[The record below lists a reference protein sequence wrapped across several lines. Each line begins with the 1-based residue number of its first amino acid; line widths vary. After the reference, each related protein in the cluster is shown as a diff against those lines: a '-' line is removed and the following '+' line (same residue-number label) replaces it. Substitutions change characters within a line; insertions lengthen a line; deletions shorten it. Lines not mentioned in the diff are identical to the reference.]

1 MGNLTGRPTLQLL
14 SDYQAKLYAHELD
27 RSYASDHVGKLAG
40 LLFDAQVDP
49 KPHQIDAALFALQS
63 PFLEGVILADEVGL
77 GKTIEAGIVISQY
90 WALRSRRILIIAPAS
105 LRQQWKQELDEKFA
119 LPASLLDRTN
129 IDELTGAG
137 ARDQILI
144 CSYEF
149 ASSQTL
155 KLIRTWDLVVCDEA
169 HRLRSYWTGQAKI
182 AANVARIC
190 QAATKTVML
199 TATPLQNRLEELF
212 GLVSVFSPN
221 YFHSLDAFKERYL
234 DNPDGVGNDDLAQR
248 VALVAKRTLRKDA
261 DKYIR
266 FTERMPLTVA
276 FTPSDAEVELYDK
289 INEYL
294 QRPVLW
300 AFAKSQRH
308 LSALIMRKRLG
319 SSSYAVASTLEK
331 TADRLEAEV
340 WAGRR
345 RNDAGGFVADPD
357 ITSELREEA
366 ENASGSNE
374 VIDPGQRKEMLGEV
388 EELREYAK
396 LARSI
401 TVNQKAVKLVDA
413 LEQGFTKLREIGA
426 PQKAIIFTD
435 STVTQDYLARS
446 LREAGWGDGLVL
458 FNGTNNGAE
467 ANAIYQR
474 WLEENQGSDLV
485 TGIPAADRRKA
496 LVDEFRERGRLMIA
510 TEAAAEGINLQFCS
524 MLVNY
529 DLPWNPQRIEQRI
542 GRVHRF
548 GQKHNVVVVNFSNK
562 GNLAEERILELLTE
576 KFELFTSVFGASDEV
591 LGQIEDGLDFEKNIA
606 HILDNCKTA
615 TEIDAAFTALE
626 AKYAKQ
632 INREMK
638 KTRAK
643 VFDNLDPK
651 VRDKLKSYDAQTG
664 VVLNA
669 FERLLIDV
677 TRYELGD
684 IATFNKS
691 GTQFALHDAP
701 ETGIPVGQYY
711 FKSEP
716 RKGAHQYRYASDL
729 CAWVIDHAKSHDT
742 PPARLTFQVNG
753 SEHATA
759 VAKRLSGKSGR
770 VRIEEVTFTMRAGKQ
785 QLRESYL
792 LTAGFLEDG
801 TPMDHEQ
808 IRDLLDLNCTAICME
823 PVVDT
828 GFEQA
833 LNEQL
838 AELGQDVEDRNAVF
852 FLQQEELIEAAR
864 LDHKAK
870 FDAKIREYQA
880 KETAANKA
888 ARKASSAAEEL
899 KLRHEAR
906 QWRRKI
912 DDSEDEYR
920 TERNRLRDESE
931 EYLDNARDALNA
943 SENRRELFSIN
954 WEVN

>member
-1 MGNLTGRPTLQLL
+1 MQYL
-14 SDYQAKLYAHELD
+14 SDYQAKFYAYEID

-40 LLFDAQVDP
+40 LLFDAQVEP
-49 KPHQIDAALFALQS
+49 KPHQIDAALFALQT

-90 WALRSRRILIIAPAS
+90 WAQRNRRILIIAPSS

-119 LPASLLDRTN
+119 LPSALLDRTN
-129 IDELTGAG
+129 IDELTGPG
-137 ARDQILI
+137 AKDQILI

-149 ASSQTL
+149 ANSQTTKML
-155 KLIRTWDLVVCDEA
+155 CTWDLVVCDEA

-182 AANVARIC
+182 ATNVARIC
-190 QAATKTVML
+190 RAATKTVML
-199 TATPLQNRLEELF
+199 TATPLQNRLEELY
-212 GLVSVFSPN
+212 GLVSVFAPD

-234 DNPDGVGNDDLAQR
+234 DNPDGVGNDDLASR
-248 VALVAKRTLRKDA
+248 VAHVAKRTLRKDA

-266 FTERMPLTVA
+266 FTERMPLTIA
-276 FTPSDAEVELYDK
+276 FTPSDAEIELYDT

-294 QRPVLW
+294 QRPLLW

-319 SSSYAVASTLEK
+319 SSSYAVASTLER

-340 WAGRR
+340 RKGRR
-345 RNDAGGFVADPD
+345 RNDAGGFVGDPD
-357 ITSELREEA
+357 VTSELREEA
-366 ENASGSNE
+366 ENSPTTSE
-374 VIDPGQRKEMLGEV
+374 RIDPEQRDAMLGEV
-388 EELREYAK
+388 EELRRFAK

-401 TVNQKAVKLVDA
+401 TVNQKAIKLIDA
-413 LEQGFTKLREIGA
+413 LEQGFAKLREIGA
-426 PQKAIIFTD
+426 PEKAIIFTD

-446 LREAGWGDGLVL
+446 LRDAGWGDGLVL
-458 FNGTNNGAE
+458 FNGTNTSTE
-467 ANAIYQR
+467 ANTIYQR
-474 WLEENQGSDLV
+474 WLEDNKGGDLI

-524 MLVNY
+524 MLVNF

-562 GNLAEERILELLTE
+562 GNLAEERILELLTK
-576 KFELFTSVFGASDEV
+576 KFDLFTSVFGASDEV

-626 AKYAKQ
+626 QRYAKQ
-632 INREMK
+632 INREMT

-651 VRDKLKSYDAQTG
+651 VRDKLKSYNTQTG

-677 TRYELGD
+677 TRHELSD
-684 IATFNKS
+684 IATFNDS
-691 GTQFALHDAP
+691 GTQFTLHGTPLD
-701 ETGIPVGQYY
+701 GIPTGEYY

-729 CAWVIDHAKSHDT
+729 CAWVIDHAKKHDT
-742 PPARLTFQVNG
+742 PPATITFQVKG
-753 SEHATA
+753 SERATA
-759 VAKRLSGKSGR
+759 IAKRLRKKSGR
-770 VRIEEVTFTMRAGKQ
+770 LRIEEATFSMQAGKQ
-785 QLRESYL
+785 QVRESYL
-792 LTAGFLEDG
+792 LTAGFLNDG
-801 TPMDHEQ
+801 TPMDQEQ
-808 IRDLLDLNCTAICME
+808 VRDLLDLNCVASTSKS
-823 PVVDT
+823 VDNT
-828 GFEQA
+828 GFEDA
-833 LNEQL
+833 LNAQL
-838 AELGQDVEDRNAVF
+838 AELRKDIENRNASY
-852 FLQQEELIEAAR
+852 FLQQEELIDAAR
-864 LDHKAK
+864 LDHKAT

-880 KETAANKA
+880 KETTAKKA
-888 ARKASSAAEEL
+888 ARKATSATEEL
-899 KLRHEAR
+899 TLKQEAR

-912 DDSEDEYR
+912 DDAEDEYR
-920 TERNRLRDESE
+920 RERNRLRAESE
-931 EYLDNARDALNA
+931 EYLEGARDALNA
-943 SENRRELFSIN
+943 TETRHELFTIN
-954 WEVN
+954 WEVE

>member
-1 MGNLTGRPTLQLL
+1 MQNL
-14 SDYQAKLYAHELD
+14 SNYQAKLYAHELD

-40 LLFDAQVDP
+40 LLFDAQVEP
-49 KPHQIDAALFALQS
+49 KPHQIDAALFALQT
-63 PFLEGVILADEVGL
+63 PFLDGVILADEVGL

-90 WALRSRRILIIAPAS
+90 WAQRNRRILIIAPSS

-119 LPASLLDRTN
+119 LPASLLDRTT
-129 IDELTGAG
+129 IDELTGPG
-137 ARDQILI
+137 AREQILI

-149 ASSQTL
+149 ANSQTA
-155 KLIRTWDLVVCDEA
+155 KIIHTWDLVVCDEA
-169 HRLRSYWTGQAKI
+169 HRLRSHWTGQAKI
-182 AANVARIC
+182 ASNVARIC
-190 QAATKTVML
+190 RGATKTIML
-199 TATPLQNRLEELF
+199 TATPLQNRLEELY
-212 GLVSVFSPN
+212 GLVSVFAPD
-221 YFHSLDAFKERYL
+221 YFHSLNAFKERYL
-234 DNPDGVGNDDLAQR
+234 DNPGGVGNDDLAQR
-248 VALVAKRTLRKDA
+248 VALIAKRTLRKDA
-261 DKYIR
+261 DRYIR
-266 FTERMPLTVA
+266 FTARMPLTIT
-276 FTPSDAEVELYDK
+276 FTPSDAEIELYDR

-294 QRPVLW
+294 QRPFLW

-319 SSSYAVASTLEK
+319 SSSYAVASTLEH
-331 TADRLEAEV
+331 TADRLYAEV
-340 WAGRR
+340 RAGRR
-345 RNDAGGFVADPD
+345 RNDAGAFIGDPD
-357 ITSELREEA
+357 ITSELREEV
-366 ENASGSNE
+366 ENAPGSNSNSE
-374 VIDPGQRKEMLGEV
+374 VIDPAQRAAMLSEV
-388 EELREYAK
+388 DELREYAQ

-401 TVNQKAVKLVDA
+401 TVNQKAVKLIDA

-458 FNGTNNGAE
+458 FNGSNNGTE
-467 ANAIYQR
+467 ANAIYKR
-474 WLEENQGSDLV
+474 WLEENQGGDLV

-615 TEIDAAFTALE
+615 TEIDAAFTELE

-638 KTRAK
+638 KTRTK

-651 VRDKLKSYDAQTG
+651 VRDKLKSYDTQTG
-664 VVLNA
+664 IVLNA

-677 TRYELGD
+677 TRHELGD
-684 IATFNKS
+684 IATFNES
-691 GTQFALHDAP
+691 GTQFTLHNAP
-701 ETGIPVGQYY
+701 ATAIPTGDYY
-711 FKSEP
+711 FKSKP
-716 RKGAHQYRYASDL
+716 RKGAHQYRYSSNL
-729 CAWVIDHAKSHDT
+729 CAWVIDHAKELNT
-742 PPARLTFQVNG
+742 PPARVTFQVKH
-753 SEHATA
+753 SERATT
-759 VAKRLSGKSGR
+759 VAKRLRKKRGR
-770 VRIEEVTFTMRAGKQ
+770 LRIEEVTFTMQAGKQ
-785 QLRESYL
+785 QLHESYL

-801 TPMDHEQ
+801 TPLDHEQ
-808 IRDLLDLNCTAICME
+808 VRDLLDLNCTAIITE
-823 PVVDT
+823 PVDAI
-828 GFEQA
+828 GFEEA
-833 LNEQL
+833 MKDQL
-838 AELGQDVEDRNAVF
+838 AALSEDVEDRNAGF
-852 FLQQEELIEAAR
+852 FLQQEELIESAR
-864 LDHKAK
+864 LDHKAT

-880 KETAANKA
+880 KEAAARKA
-888 ARKASSAAEEL
+888 ARKAANVSEEL
-899 KLRHEAR
+899 KLKQEAR

-912 DDSEDEYR
+912 DDAEDEYR
-920 TERNRLRDESE
+920 TERNRLREESE

-943 SENRRELFSIN
+943 TQNRRELFTIN

>member
-1 MGNLTGRPTLQLL
+1 MQNL
-14 SDYQAKLYAHELD
+14 SNYQAKLYAHELD

-40 LLFDAQVDP
+40 LLFDAQVEP
-49 KPHQIDAALFALQS
+49 KPHQIDAALFALQT
-63 PFLEGVILADEVGL
+63 PFLDGVILADEVGL

-90 WALRSRRILIIAPAS
+90 WAQRNRRILIIAPSS

-119 LPASLLDRTN
+119 LPASLLDRTT
-129 IDELTGAG
+129 IDELTGPG
-137 ARDQILI
+137 AREQILI

-149 ASSQTL
+149 ANSQTA
-155 KLIRTWDLVVCDEA
+155 KIIHTWDLVVCDEA
-169 HRLRSYWTGQAKI
+169 HRLRSHWTGQAKI
-182 AANVARIC
+182 ASNVARIC
-190 QAATKTVML
+190 RGATKTIML
-199 TATPLQNRLEELF
+199 TATPLQNRLEELY
-212 GLVSVFSPN
+212 GLVSVFAPD
-221 YFHSLDAFKERYL
+221 YFHSLNAFKERYL
-234 DNPDGVGNDDLAQR
+234 DNPGGVGNDDLAQR
-248 VALVAKRTLRKDA
+248 VALIAKRTLRKDA
-261 DKYIR
+261 DRYIR
-266 FTERMPLTVA
+266 FTARMPLTIT
-276 FTPSDAEVELYDK
+276 FTPSDAEIELYDR

-294 QRPVLW
+294 QRPFLW

-319 SSSYAVASTLEK
+319 SSSYAVASTLEH
-331 TADRLEAEV
+331 TADRLYAEV
-340 WAGRR
+340 RAGRR
-345 RNDAGGFVADPD
+345 RNDAGAFIGDPD
-357 ITSELREEA
+357 ITSELREEV
-366 ENASGSNE
+366 ENAPGSNSNSE
-374 VIDPGQRKEMLGEV
+374 VIDPAQRAAMLSEV
-388 EELREYAK
+388 DELREYAQ

-401 TVNQKAVKLVDA
+401 TVNQKAVKLIDA

-446 LREAGWGDGLVL
+446 LREAGWGDGFVL
-458 FNGTNNGAE
+458 FNGSNNGTE
-467 ANAIYQR
+467 ANAIYKR
-474 WLEENQGSDLV
+474 WLEENQGGDLV

-615 TEIDAAFTALE
+615 TEIDAAFTELE

-638 KTRAK
+638 KTRTK

-651 VRDKLKSYDAQTG
+651 VRDKLKSYDTQTG
-664 VVLNA
+664 IVLNA

-677 TRYELGD
+677 TRHELGD
-684 IATFNKS
+684 IATFNES
-691 GTQFALHDAP
+691 GTQFTLHNAP
-701 ETGIPVGQYY
+701 ATAIPTGDYY
-711 FKSEP
+711 FKSKP
-716 RKGAHQYRYASDL
+716 RKGAHQYRYSSNL
-729 CAWVIDHAKSHDT
+729 CAWVIDHAKELNT
-742 PPARLTFQVNG
+742 PPARVTFQVKH
-753 SEHATA
+753 SERATT
-759 VAKRLSGKSGR
+759 VAKRLRKKRGR
-770 VRIEEVTFTMRAGKQ
+770 LRIEEVTFTMQAGKQ
-785 QLRESYL
+785 QLHESYL

-801 TPMDHEQ
+801 TPLDHEQ
-808 IRDLLDLNCTAICME
+808 VRDLLDLNCTAIITE
-823 PVVDT
+823 PVDAI
-828 GFEQA
+828 GFEEA
-833 LNEQL
+833 MKDQL
-838 AELGQDVEDRNAVF
+838 AALSEDVEDRNAGF
-852 FLQQEELIEAAR
+852 FLQQEELIESAR
-864 LDHKAK
+864 LDHKAT

-880 KETAANKA
+880 KEAAARKA
-888 ARKASSAAEEL
+888 ARKAANVSEEL
-899 KLRHEAR
+899 KLKQEAR

-912 DDSEDEYR
+912 DDAEDEYR
-920 TERNRLRDESE
+920 TERNRLREESE

-943 SENRRELFSIN
+943 TQNRRELFTIN

>member
-1 MGNLTGRPTLQLL
+1 MQYL

-40 LLFDAQVDP
+40 LLFDAQVEP
-49 KPHQIDAALFALQS
+49 KPHQVDAALFALQT
-63 PFLEGVILADEVGL
+63 PFLDGVILADEVGL

-90 WALRSRRILIIAPAS
+90 WAQRNRRILIIAPSS

-129 IDELTGAG
+129 IDELAGRGAKE
-137 ARDQILI
+137 QILI

-149 ASSQTL
+149 ANSQTT
-155 KLIRTWDLVVCDEA
+155 KMIRTWDLVVCDEA
-169 HRLRSYWTGQAKI
+169 HRLRSHWTGQAKI

-190 QAATKTVML
+190 RAATKTVML
-199 TATPLQNRLEELF
+199 TATPLQNRLEELY
-212 GLVSVFSPN
+212 GLVSVFAPD

-248 VALVAKRTLRKDA
+248 VAMVAKRTLRKDA

-276 FTPSDAEVELYDK
+276 FTPSDAEIELYDK

-294 QRPVLW
+294 QRPFLW

-319 SSSYAVASTLEK
+319 SSSYAVASTLER

-340 WAGRR
+340 RAGRR
-345 RNDAGGFVADPD
+345 RNDAGGFVGDPD
-357 ITSELREEA
+357 VTSELREEA
-366 ENASGSNE
+366 ENTPVTSE
-374 VIDPGQRKEMLGEV
+374 VIDPEQRQAMLAEV

-413 LEQGFTKLREIGA
+413 LDQDFAKLRKIGA
-426 PQKAIIFTD
+426 PEKAIIFTD

-446 LREAGWGDGLVL
+446 LTEAGWGEGLVL
-458 FNGTNNGAE
+458 FNGTNTSPE
-467 ANAIYQR
+467 ANTIYER
-474 WLEENQGSDLV
+474 WLEENEGGDLV

-496 LVDEFRERGRLMIA
+496 LVDEFRDRGRLMIA

-542 GRVHRF
+542 GRLHRF

-576 KFELFTSVFGASDEV
+576 KFQLFTSVFGASDEV
-591 LGQIEDGLDFEKNIA
+591 LGQIEDGLDFEKMIA
-606 HILDNCKTA
+606 AILDNCKTA
-615 TEIDAAFTALE
+615 AEIDSAFKALE
-626 AKYAKQ
+626 DRYSKQ

-669 FERLLIDV
+669 FERLLIHVTHHELEDV
-677 TRYELGD
+677 
-684 IATFNKS
+684 ATFNKS
-691 GTQFALHDAP
+691 GTQFTLHRSPHA
-701 ETGIPVGQYY
+701 GIPIGDYY
-711 FKSEP
+711 FKSQP
-716 RKGAHQYRYASDL
+716 RKGAHQYRYTSEL
-729 CAWVIDHAKSHDT
+729 CSWVIDSAKTHDT
-742 PPARLTFQVNG
+742 PPATLMFDVAT
-753 SEHATA
+753 SERATII
-759 VAKRLSGKSGR
+759 AKRLRNKRGR
-770 VRIEEVTFTMRAGKQ
+770 VRVEEVSFSMKAGSQ
-785 QLRESYL
+785 NLVESYL
-792 LTAGFLEDG
+792 LTAGFFDDG

-808 IRDLLDLNCTAICME
+808 IRDLIDLHCIDHTVGRVE
-823 PVVDT
+823 T
-828 GFEQA
+828 SGFEGAIAQ
-833 LNEQL
+833 QL
-838 AELGQDVEDRNAVF
+838 DELGADVEDRNARF
-852 FLQQEELIEAAR
+852 FLEQEALLDAAR
-864 LDHKAK
+864 LDLKAK
-870 FDAKIREYQA
+870 YDAKIREYQG
-880 KETAANKA
+880 KETTATKE
-888 ARKASSAAEEL
+888 ARKASSAAQEL
-899 KLRHEAR
+899 KLKQEAR
-906 QWRRKI
+906 QWRHKA
-912 DDSEDEYR
+912 DDAEDEYR
-920 TERNRLRDESE
+920 NERNRLRKQSDEL
-931 EYLDNARDALNA
+931 LDNAQEALRPQQ
-943 SENRRELFSIN
+943 SRHVLFTIN
-954 WEVN
+954 WEVK

>member
-1 MGNLTGRPTLQLL
+1 MQDL
-14 SDYQAKLYAHELD
+14 SNYQAKLYAHELD

-40 LLFDAQVDP
+40 LLFDAQVEP
-49 KPHQIDAALFALQS
+49 KPHQINAALFALQT
-63 PFLEGVILADEVGL
+63 PFLDGVILADEVGL

-90 WALRSRRILIIAPAS
+90 WAQRNRRILIIAPSS

-119 LPASLLDRTN
+119 LPASLLDRTT
-129 IDELTGAG
+129 IDELTRPG
-137 ARDQILI
+137 AREQILI

-149 ASSQTL
+149 ANSQTA
-155 KLIRTWDLVVCDEA
+155 KMIRTWDLIVCDEA
-169 HRLRSYWTGQAKI
+169 HRLRSHWTGQAKI

-190 QAATKTVML
+190 RGATKTIML
-199 TATPLQNRLEELF
+199 TATPLQNRLEELY
-212 GLVSVFSPN
+212 GLVSVFAPD

-234 DNPDGVGNDDLAQR
+234 DNPGGIGNDDLTQR

-266 FTERMPLTVA
+266 FTARMPLTIA
-276 FTPSDAEVELYDK
+276 FTPSDAEIELYDK
-289 INEYL
+289 INGYL
-294 QRPVLW
+294 QRPFLW

-319 SSSYAVASTLEK
+319 SSSYAVASTLER
-331 TADRLEAEV
+331 TADRLYAEV
-340 WAGRR
+340 RAGRR
-345 RNDAGGFVADPD
+345 RNDAGAFIGDPD
-357 ITSELREEA
+357 ITSELREEV
-366 ENASGSNE
+366 ENVPGSNTNSE
-374 VIDPGQRKEMLGEV
+374 VIDPEQRAAMLSEV
-388 EELREYAK
+388 DELREYAQ

-401 TVNQKAVKLVDA
+401 TVNQKAVKLIDA

-458 FNGTNNGAE
+458 FNGNNNSTE
-467 ANAIYQR
+467 ANAIYKR
-474 WLEENQGSDLV
+474 WLEENQGGDIV

-615 TEIDAAFTALE
+615 AEIDAAFTELE

-632 INREMK
+632 ISREMK
-638 KTRAK
+638 KTRTK

-651 VRDKLKSYDAQTG
+651 VRDKLKSYDTQTG
-664 VVLNA
+664 IVLNA
-669 FERLLIDV
+669 FERLLIEV
-677 TRYELGD
+677 SRHELRD
-684 IATFNKS
+684 IATFNES
-691 GTQFALHDAP
+691 GTQFTLHDAP
-701 ETGIPVGQYY
+701 ATAIPTGDYY
-711 FKSEP
+711 FKSKP
-716 RKGAHQYRYASDL
+716 RKGAHQYRYSSDL
-729 CAWVIDHAKSHDT
+729 CAWVIDHAKNLDT
-742 PPARLTFQVNG
+742 PSARVTFQVKH
-753 SEHATA
+753 SERATT
-759 VAKRLSGKSGR
+759 VAKRLRKKRGR
-770 VRIEEVTFTMRAGKQ
+770 LRIEEATFAMLAGKQ
-785 QLRESYL
+785 DLHESYL

-801 TPMDHEQ
+801 TPLDHEQ
-808 IRDLLDLNCTAICME
+808 VRDLLDLNCTAITLE
-823 PVVDT
+823 PVDTT
-828 GFEQA
+828 GFEEA
-833 LNEQL
+833 MNAQL
-838 AELGQDVEDRNAVF
+838 AELNQDVEHRNAGF
-852 FLQQEELIEAAR
+852 FLQQEELIESAR
-864 LDHKAK
+864 LDHKAT

-880 KETAANKA
+880 KETTAKKA
-888 ARKASSAAEEL
+888 ARKANSVSEEL
-899 KLRHEAR
+899 KLKQEAR

-912 DDSEDEYR
+912 DDAEDEYR

-931 EYLDNARDALNA
+931 EYLANARDALNA
-943 SENRRELFSIN
+943 TQTRRELFTIN
-954 WEVN
+954 WEVI